1 MPSTTFQQETR
12 LKFIST
18 LAKLCAILAGVLM
31 TFITMLTC
39 ISILGRELVGK
50 PITGDFELSG
60 VAAGAAVALFMPW
73 CQYKKGNIIVDFFTS
88 KASDATNAK
97 LDRFGALLMSLMM
110 GLVAWR
116 TVFGGL
122 NSFDSNSGT
131 MILGFPEWITYGLM
145 VPPLALTAVIALL
158 QVFCPASVA
167 EPSQGE
173 AA

>member
-1 MPSTTFQQETR
+1 M
-12 LKFIST
+12 KFITT

-39 ISILGRELVGK
+39 ISILGRELAGK
-50 PITGDFELSG
+50 PITGDFELAG

-73 CQYKKGNIIVDFFTS
+73 CQVRKGNIIVDFFTN
-88 KASDATNAK
+88 KASQRTNDL
-97 LDRFGALLMSLMM
+97 LDRFGALVMMLMM

-122 NSFDSNSGT
+122 NSYESHSGT
-131 MILGFPEWITYGLM
+131 MILGFPEWITYAVM
-145 VPPLALTAVIALL
+145 VPPLCLAALIALL
-158 QVFCPASVA
+158 QVFCPEKLGAS
-167 EPSQGE
+167 EQGE

>member
-1 MPSTTFQQETR
+1 VKS
-12 LKFIST
+12 ISS

-39 ISILGRELVGK
+39 ISILGRELAGK

-88 KASDATNAK
+88 KASDKTNAL
-97 LDRFGALLMSLMM
+97 LDRFGALIMSLMM

-116 TVFGGL
+116 TAFGGF

-131 MILGFPEWITYGLM
+131 MILGFPEWITYALM

-158 QVFCPASVA
+158 QVFSPESMA

-173 AA
+173 VA